1 MVAEAG
7 ISRLDRAQG
16 PRRRRILESAKSG
29 LDLMPDKLI
38 SATFAHLRKRGNESI
53 LTLPEFRKRRSV
65 TLSAHFDVS
74 RIVETWKCLGFG
86 SFRRFENSQKVRLS
100 RQRFC

>member
-16 PRRRRILESAKSG
+16 PRRHRILESAKSG

-38 SATFAHLRKRGNESI
+38 SATFAHLRNCANVAMNRFSHFRNSGN
-53 LTLPEFRKRRSV
+53 
-65 TLSAHFDVS
+65 
-74 RIVETWKCLGFG
+74 VEA
-86 SFRRFENSQKVRLS
+86 
-100 RQRFC
+100 